1 MLKKLWSLKL
11 NIEICYKDQLITSV
25 LRQLTS
31 ELIYA
36 PVEQLDTVL
45 ASMEFV
51 LLNGALLPGYTELKI
66 DINVSPGAAV
76 IHIVQRD
83 SLARAAD
90 LSTNT

>member
-1 MLKKLWSLKL
+1 
-11 NIEICYKDQLITSV
+11 
-25 LRQLTS
+25 
-31 ELIYA
+31 
-36 PVEQLDTVL
+36 
-45 ASMEFV
+45 MEFV